1 MDFLLIITVSVSEG
15 WGKILRDLGKYIVTT
30 HAPLLFKLERSLLL
44 KINKRLVQAFSLS
57 LSLLFVLLE

>member
-44 KINKRLVQAFSLS
+44 KINKRLVQTFSLS

>member
-30 HAPLLFKLERSLLL
+30 HTPLLFKLERSLLL
-44 KINKRLVQAFSLS
+44 KINKRLVQTFSLS

>member
-15 WGKILRDLGKYIVTT
+15 WGKILRDLRKYIVTT
-30 HAPLLFKLERSLLL
+30 HAPLVFKLERSLLL
-44 KINKRLVQAFSLS
+44 KINKRLVQTFSLS